1 MRTEKMKEAKVKAG
15 KYCAYQERTQ
25 QEVRDKL
32 YSLGLHREEVE
43 EVLTELI
50 MENFVNEERY
60 AKAFAS
66 GKFRMN
72 QWGKSKIIYALKQK
86 KISAYCIDQA
96 MKEIDEDEYLAT
108 LNKLIEKRKLQSKDD
123 NAFIAN
129 RKIANYLVGKGY
141 EQELIWSMLTDRF
154 ED

>member
-1 MRTEKMKEAKVKAG
+1 
-15 KYCAYQERTQ
+15 
-25 QEVRDKL
+25 
-32 YSLGLHREEVE
+32 
-43 EVLTELI
+43 
-50 MENFVNEERY
+50 
-60 AKAFAS
+60 
-66 GKFRMN
+66 
-72 QWGKSKIIYALKQK
+72 
-86 KISAYCIDQA
+86 

-108 LNKLIEKRKLQSKDD
+108 LKKLIEKRKLQSKGD

>member
-32 YSLGLHREEVE
+32 YRLGLHREEVE

-60 AKAFAS
+60 AKTFAS

-86 KISAYCIDQA
+86 KISSYCIDQA

-108 LNKLIEKRKLQSKDD
+108 LSKLIEKRKLQSKGD

-141 EQELIWSMLTDRF
+141 EQELIWSMLTDHF